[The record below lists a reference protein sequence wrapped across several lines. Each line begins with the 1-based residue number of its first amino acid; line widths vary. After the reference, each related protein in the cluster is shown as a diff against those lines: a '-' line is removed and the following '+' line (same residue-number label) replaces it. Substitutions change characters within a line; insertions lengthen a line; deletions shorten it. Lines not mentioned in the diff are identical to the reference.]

1 MSASEDSSAF
11 AATESPQSPRSNRGK
26 SGSDRNRQ
34 LNICLIGAHFQ
45 IMSRASDT
53 GFLWP
58 IAKGLALRG
67 HQVTVIS
74 SRSPLGKPE
83 VVRDG
88 VRTLFLM
95 EGLPKTV
102 RVPFEN
108 LVFEAF
114 HKLTKEKPFD
124 IVHSLD
130 RSGILVG
137 QNRASHKCKMAY
149 DVEAIEL
156 AQLFSILGMGQE
168 TASSIITNGF
178 ALLYKYLTTYF
189 GGDRNI
195 LRSADGIFVT
205 SPRQR
210 IALERYYL
218 YPEMKTY
225 LVPYGAEVSDLKPRE
240 QTLELRRSLRL
251 PENSHVVVSIS
262 DMNELPPALNLL
274 TAFERLAIKKP
285 NAYLVLIGNGPKFK
299 EIEYQVLNLALGS
312 RVIMTGPVKAQEIV
326 DYLLLGEV
334 FVELDSKS
342 SGFDTPMI
350 EAMAQKRL
358 IIGSEV
364 SPISYIIED
373 GLDGFLIRPADTLS
387 LSHLL
392 IEIFSGT
399 ITASEIGER
408 ARQKVVGMFEVQKM
422 VEAIEKAYLNIC
434 R

>member
-1 MSASEDSSAF
+1 MSGLSSESSGGG
-11 AATESPQSPRSNRGK
+11 TGGGSSVDRGENSREK
-26 SGSDRNRQ
+26 KLS
-34 LNICLIGAHFQ
+34 ICLIGAHFQ

-58 IAKGLALRG
+58 IAKGLAIRG

-74 SRSPLGKPE
+74 SRSPIGKAE

-88 VRTLFLM
+88 VRILFLL

-130 RSGILVG
+130 RSGRLVG
-137 QNRASHKCKMAY
+137 QHKSTHRHKMAY
-149 DVEAIEL
+149 DVEATEL

-168 TASSIITNGF
+168 TAGSFVTNGF
-178 ALLYKYLTTYF
+178 ALLYKYVTTYF
-189 GGDRNI
+189 GGDRRI
-195 LRSADGIFVT
+195 LNSADGIFVT

-210 IALERYYL
+210 VALERYYL

-225 LVPYGAEVSDLKPRE
+225 LVPYGAEVTDLKPRE
-240 QTLELRRSLRL
+240 QTLELKRSLRL

-274 TAFERLAIKKP
+274 TAFERLAVKKP
-285 NAYLVLIGNGPKFK
+285 NAFLVLIGNGPKFK

-312 RVIMTGPVKAQEIV
+312 RVIMTGPVKEQEIV

-387 LSHLL
+387 LSHLM

-399 ITASEIGER
+399 IKAAEIGER

-422 VEAIEKAYLNIC
+422 VEAIETAYLDIVG